1 MSRELASHMVPQ
13 SLLLPREGSCA
24 HRRLR
29 TTFGTGTS
37 ASCLSE
43 AGPPAGDTQSSL
55 CPSRCSRH
63 RAPHQFPR
71 GSPGPRGRAAVL
83 SRAEHP
89 GKGALI
95 FPTSQGL
102 CLVHVT
108 SSVPYTAPGP
118 PRRIRL
124 LCMASPQ
131 GWGVGS
137 AERPRPPPQAEG
149 QTFWG
154 ISKWEHSGPVPGCP
168 PRSWSS
174 HSWSSVGEN
183 PGSLDI
189 QPGLLLHCSLD
200 RGTKM
205 TLGDSTGDPR
215 VHGSS
220 WTTEKG
226 VQS

>member
-1 MSRELASHMVPQ
+1 MGQGRLHPASLRLGHRLGTPSPLSVPPGAAAIVPPTSFPEAPQVRAAGLPFCPEQSTRGRGLSSSQHPRGCVSFMSPPLCLTQRLVPQ
-13 SLLLPREGSCA
+13 DASGSYA
-24 HRRLR
+24 W
-29 TTFGTGTS
+29 
-37 ASCLSE
+37 
-43 AGPPAGDTQSSL
+43 
-55 CPSRCSRH
+55 
-63 RAPHQFPR
+63 
-71 GSPGPRGRAAVL
+71 
-83 SRAEHP
+83 
-89 GKGALI
+89 
-95 FPTSQGL
+95 
-102 CLVHVT
+102 
-108 SSVPYTAPGP
+108 P
-118 PRRIRL
+118 PRRGGVWGALRG
-124 LCMASPQ
+124 Q
-131 GWGVGS
+131 G
-137 AERPRPPPQAEG
+137 RPPHAEG